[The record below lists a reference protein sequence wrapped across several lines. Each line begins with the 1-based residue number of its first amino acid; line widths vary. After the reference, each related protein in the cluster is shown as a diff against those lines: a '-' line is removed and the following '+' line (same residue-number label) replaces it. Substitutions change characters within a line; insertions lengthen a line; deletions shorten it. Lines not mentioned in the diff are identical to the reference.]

1 MFTGIVEEVGAIK
14 NIKRGQHSAVLTIH
28 AKTVLEETRI
38 GDSIAVN
45 GICLTVTQLFPDGF
59 SADVMHETLNRSSL
73 AGLTAGSVVNLER
86 AMPADGRFGGHI
98 VAGHV
103 DGVGHIA
110 NIRKDDTA
118 VWYTV
123 LAGPEIL
130 RYVVEKGSI
139 TGMIGPNGA
148 GKSTTFNM
156 ICGYYPPTEGK
167 IFYNGEDITN
177 KKAYEYTNM
186 KIARTFQIMKPLK
199 NLSVLD
205 NVTAAAYF
213 GHAGAKSEK
222 EAKERAMEVLHF
234 TGLYEKRHVIS
245 KDMGTPD
252 QKRLEMARAL
262 ATKPEVLFLDENMA
276 GLNPAETEEAIQLIR
291 KINES
296 GVTILLIEHHM
307 DLVMGIADRIY
318 VLDFGKLIAQGT
330 PEEIQ
335 NNERVIDAYL
345 GVADDA
351 ED

>member
-1 MFTGIVEEVGAIK
+1 MAEKPIIEVQGLT
-14 NIKRGQHSAVLTIH
+14 KRF
-28 AKTVLEETRI
+28 K
-38 GDSIAVN
+38 
-45 GICLTVTQLFPDGF
+45 
-59 SADVMHETLNRSSL
+59 
-73 AGLTAGSVVNLER
+73 GLTAVHDVS
-86 AMPADGRFGGHI
+86 FS
-98 VAGHV
+98 
-103 DGVGHIA
+103 
-110 NIRKDDTA
+110 
-118 VWYTV
+118 
-123 LAGPEIL
+123 
-130 RYVVEKGSI
+130 VEKGSI

-205 NVTAAAYF
+205 NV
-213 GHAGAKSEK
+213 
-222 EAKERAMEVLHF
+222 KERAMEVLHF

-296 GVTILLIEHHM
+296 GVTILLIEHIMKAVVSLCEKVIVLHH
-307 DLVMGIADRIY
+307 GEKIAE
-318 VLDFGKLIAQGT
+318 GT
-330 PEEIQ
+330 PEQVMNDPYVME
-335 NNERVIDAYL
+335 VYL
-345 GVADDA
+345 GTKKEGASA
-351 ED
+351 